1 MPWFFQ
7 WRLCRCGFWNSL
19 PAKRDSVAGGSLVGE
34 KVNASLMFHAPYTRS
49 DKDPN
54 KITCSKNLTNV
65 ANYYREMLGEKLG
78 ERMFDRTKRY
88 CSATDG
94 WIISDQN
101 AAKLYGLHTTTV
113 FDPSR

>member
-1 MPWFFQ
+1 M
-7 WRLCRCGFWNSL
+7 
-19 PAKRDSVAGGSLVGE
+19 AGGALVGE